1 MKRIVSAL
9 LLLTALAASGC
20 AGVDSP
26 VAAAGPYRDV
36 NRELHR
42 QRAIIELAGGEA
54 AVGVDH
60 VVLGEH
66 ETLWEDE
73 DGRHRAPTADVERVI
88 VVSRRGP
95 PAWGWWLLAGLG
107 LSIAF
112 DDTLPLEIALD
123 AALIAWEFG
132 SEVPAEV
139 GRIVYSA
146 PR

>member
-1 MKRIVSAL
+1 MKRIATFL
-9 LLLTALAASGC
+9 LLLTLAVSGC
-20 AGVDSP
+20 AGLDASSDT
-26 VAAAGPYRDV
+26 AGPYRSV

-60 VVLGEH
+60 VLMSEH
-66 ETLWEDE
+66 EISWEDE

-112 DDTLPLEIALD
+112 DDTLPLEIAID
-123 AALIAWEFG
+123 TALLAWEFG
-132 SEVPAEV
+132 SQVPAEV
-139 GRIVYSA
+139 GRIVYTA